1 LNLRGARTRS
11 APATPYI
18 SITCHIDAY
27 IMIKLQLSKLSNLY
41 KILINKSLIS
51 KILFI
56 KILTSKKLPIILSI
70 VLGFFCSLTLS
81 STPSFPSFASSV
93 QRGQILYQ
101 TGQYL
106 KAIEV
111 WNITASSFQTQGN
124 VVKQALVL
132 SYLALCYQETG
143 QTQQATQVMDKAL
156 SIINKSPQKFTFA
169 QILNNQGELLF
180 NQGKLDIAFQTWQKS
195 ESLYKELRDKTGQI
209 GTQIN
214 QARSLQGLGFY
225 VRARSTLEKVKES
238 FSKQPNSELKLGGLL
253 NLGNVYRV
261 MGDFTQAQKMFDQS
275 LAIATS
281 QHFIYSKQQ
290 TLFNLGNLAYDQ
302 QKLPMAL
309 KYYEQVTQYN
319 SPVKL
324 SALIHQL
331 EILIELNKNKDAS
344 KVLPKIITELNALS
358 ASKITIY
365 AQINLAIS
373 LLKMPGSD
381 ITNIA
386 KLLAKSSKQ
395 ALDYGLPRAESY
407 SLGTLGNLY
416 EQKQQWKEAKSLT
429 IEALNIAQKIN
440 ASDIY
445 YQWQWQLGRIFKST
459 GDISTA
465 TSYYDASVKTLQS
478 LRQDLTAI
486 NQDIQYSFLE
496 KVEPVY
502 REFVN
507 LLLQKNPKATAQQ
520 QQKNISL
527 ARETIEALQL
537 AELTNYF
544 RQYCVTSQTL
554 PIEKIDPTAA
564 VIYPIILEDRIE
576 VILSLPN
583 QPLRH
588 YQTYLP
594 SAKIETVISQMR
606 QSLRR
611 TSFLQERLIPSQ
623 EIYSWLIKPAA
634 EDVTRLGIKTLVF
647 VLDGSLRN
655 IPMAA
660 LYDGEKYLIEKYKI
674 AIAPSIQLSKPLSL
688 KNRAFKGL
696 VAGLSKGNEKFSDLP
711 GVKEEVE
718 KIRNQVKSTTLL
730 DEDFTVSSLKTQ
742 INTLPFSILH
752 IATHGQF
759 SSKPDD
765 TFILA
770 WDGRINMKE
779 LSVLLSNREILNLPP
794 IELLVLSA
802 CQTAQGDRRA
812 TLGLAGIA
820 VQSGVRSTLASLWTV
835 NDESTANLM
844 VKFYEELLMPDI
856 SKAEALQRAQINLIK
871 SDDYNH
877 PYFWAAFS
885 LVGSWL

>member
-1 LNLRGARTRS
+1 
-11 APATPYI
+11 
-18 SITCHIDAY
+18 
-27 IMIKLQLSKLSNLY
+27 MKKLLLSKLY
-41 KILINKSLIS
+41 KIVINKILLIRLLP
-51 KILFI
+51 ITM
-56 KILTSKKLPIILSI
+56 LTSKKLPILLSI
-70 VLGFFCSLTLS
+70 IVGFFCTLTLS
-81 STPSFPSFASSV
+81 STPSFPSFASSL

-143 QTQQATQVMDKAL
+143 QTQQANEAINKSL

-180 NQGKLDIAFQTWQKS
+180 NQGKLDIALKTWQKS
-195 ESLYKELRDKTGQI
+195 ESLYKELRDKTGEI

-225 VRARSTLEKVKES
+225 VRARITLEKVEKS
-238 FSKQPNSELKLGGLL
+238 LSKQPNSELKLAGLL

-261 MGDFTQAQKMFDQS
+261 MGDFSKAQKMFEQS

-281 QHFIYSKQQ
+281 QHYIYSKQQ

-302 QKLPMAL
+302 QKLPIAL
-309 KYYEQVTQYN
+309 KYYQQVTNYN

-324 SALIHQL
+324 SALIHKL
-331 EILIELNKNKDAS
+331 EILIQLNQNQDAS
-344 KVLPKIITELNALS
+344 KLLPKIINELNTLS
-358 ASKITIY
+358 TSKITIY

-373 LLKMPGSD
+373 LLKIPGSD

-386 KLLAKSSKQ
+386 HLLAKSSKQ

-407 SLGTLGNLY
+407 SLGTLAHLY
-416 EQKQQWKEAKSLT
+416 EQKQQWEEAKSLT
-429 IEALNIAQKIN
+429 IQALNIAQKIN
-440 ASDIY
+440 AADIY

-486 NQDIQYSFLE
+486 NQDVQYSFIE

-507 LLLQKNPKATAQQ
+507 LLLQSNPEANAQQ
-520 QQKNISL
+520 KQRNISL

-537 AELTNYF
+537 AEITNYF
-544 RQYCVTSQTL
+544 RQSCVTSQIL
-554 PIEKIDPTAA
+554 PIEKIDRKAA

-576 VILSLPN
+576 VIVSLPN

-594 SAKIETVISQMR
+594 SEKVEAVISQMR

-623 EIYSWLIKPAA
+623 EIYSWLIKPSA
-634 EDVTRLGIKTLVF
+634 EDLTKLEIKTLVF

-674 AIAPSIQLSKPLSL
+674 ALAPSIQLSKPLSL
-688 KNRAFKGL
+688 KSRAFKGL

-711 GVKEEVE
+711 GVKDEVE
-718 KIRNQVKSTTLL
+718 KITNKVKSTTLL
-730 DEDFTVSSLKTQ
+730 DKDFTVSSLKTQ

-759 SSKPDD
+759 SSKPED
-765 TFILA
+765 TFILT

-802 CQTAQGDRRA
+802 CQTAQGDKRA
-812 TLGLAGIA
+812 TLGLAGVA

-835 NDESTANLM
+835 NDDSTTNLM
-844 VKFYEELLMPDI
+844 VNFYKELLI
-856 SKAEALQRAQINLIK
+856 SNVSKAEAIQRAQINLIN

-877 PYFWAAFS
+877 PYFWAAFT

>member
-1 LNLRGARTRS
+1 
-11 APATPYI
+11 
-18 SITCHIDAY
+18 
-27 IMIKLQLSKLSNLY
+27 MIKLQLSKLSNLY

-195 ESLYKELRDKTGQI
+195 ESLYKELRDKTGEI

-655 IPMAA
+655 ISMAA

-856 SKAEALQRAQINLIK
+856 SKAEALQRAQIHLIK

>member
-1 LNLRGARTRS
+1 MNKFT
-11 APATPYI
+11 
-18 SITCHIDAY
+18 
-27 IMIKLQLSKLSNLY
+27 LSNKLY
-41 KILINKSLIS
+41 NILINKILLI
-51 KILFI
+51 KLLFI

-70 VLGFFCSLTLS
+70 VLGFFCTLTLS
-81 STPSFPSFASSV
+81 STPSFPSFASSL

-195 ESLYKELRDKTGQI
+195 ESLYKELRDKTGEI

-214 QARSLQGLGFY
+214 QARSLQGLGLY

-331 EILIELNKNKDAS
+331 EILIELNKNQDAS

-486 NQDIQYSFLE
+486 NQDVQYSFLE

-544 RQYCVTSQTL
+544 RQYCITSQTL

-634 EDVTRLGIKTLVF
+634 EDMTRLGIKTLVF

-696 VAGLSKGNEKFSDLP
+696 VAGLSKGNQKFSDLP

-730 DEDFTVSSLKTQ
+730 DKDFTVSSLKTQ

-812 TLGLAGIA
+812 SLGLAGIA

-844 VKFYEELLMPDI
+844 VKFYEELLMPNI

>member
-1 LNLRGARTRS
+1 
-11 APATPYI
+11 
-18 SITCHIDAY
+18 
-27 IMIKLQLSKLSNLY
+27 MIKLQLSKLSNLY